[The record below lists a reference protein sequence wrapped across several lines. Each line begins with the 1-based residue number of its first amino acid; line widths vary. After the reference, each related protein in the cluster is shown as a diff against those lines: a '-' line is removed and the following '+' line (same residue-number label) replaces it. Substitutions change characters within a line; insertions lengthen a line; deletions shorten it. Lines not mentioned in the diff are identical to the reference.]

1 MTLKLNNSVGHWFA
15 TFIFTGFVVILL
27 TVLVTMVGGSPF
39 QYGRAGMGWM
49 LVHFA
54 SGLAMVYAGMFGLMT
69 YNVTEVT
76 ASNFKMSV
84 VWTAFG
90 VVAGIYIFALALC
103 VSGLLPVTTPPTGAD
118 ITVART
124 GSIVAIL
131 AFLVYVQACRYF
143 MRLHRLLRP
152 YKDLVG

>member
-1 MTLKLNNSVGHWFA
+1 MTLKLNDSVGHWFA
-15 TFIFTGFVVILL
+15 TSIFAGFVVILL

-54 SGLAMVYAGMFGLMT
+54 SGLAMVYAGMFGMTT
-69 YNVTEVT
+69 YNVTEIS
-76 ASNFKMSV
+76 ASNFKMTV
-84 VWTAFG
+84 IWTAFG
-90 VVAGIYIFALALC
+90 VVAGLYIFALALC
-103 VSGLLPVTTPPTGAD
+103 MSGSLPVTIPPTSAD
-118 ITVART
+118 TIVART
-124 GSIVAIL
+124 GAIVAIL
-131 AFLVYVQACRYF
+131 AFVVYIQACRYF